1 MGGKSK
7 TNLHIDRYRVPP
19 HGRGFRLRD
28 IDPGSKHGAPDR
40 AQVEEETAAA
50 IARIDDLQD
59 VLHAQRKQAL
69 LCVLQGM
76 DCSGKDSTIKHV
88 FGPIQPLGLVATN
101 FKQPTQRELAQ
112 DYLWRVHAAVPPKGT
127 IGIFNRSHYED
138 VLIARVHKLADTD
151 VIERRYDQINA
162 FERHLAENGVTIVKF
177 FLHISK
183 AEQKERLQERLDN
196 PKKHWKFAVDDLK
209 ERKLWHKYIAAY
221 EMAVTRCS
229 TAWAPWHVIP
239 ANHHWYRD
247 ALVAGILLRALEG
260 LKLAY
265 PKLAVPKSSV
275 RID

>member
-19 HGRGFRLRD
+19 QGRGFQLRD
-28 IDPGSKHGAPDR
+28 IDPGSKHGLPDR
-40 AQVEEETAAA
+40 AQAEEETAAA

-59 VLHAQRKQAL
+59 ILHAQREHAV

-88 FGPIQPLGLVATN
+88 FGPIQPLGLIATN

-112 DYLWRVHAAVPPKGT
+112 DYLWRVHAAVPPKGA

-138 VLIARVHKLADTD
+138 VLIARVHKLASAG
-151 VIERRYDQINA
+151 VIEQRYDQINA
-162 FERHLAENGVTIVKF
+162 FERHLAENGVTIIKF

-196 PKKHWKFAVDDLK
+196 PKKHWKFAADDLK
-209 ERKLWHKYIAAY
+209 ERKLCPNSMRRYATPPTRSHAAWSC
-221 EMAVTRCS
+221 R
-229 TAWAPWHVIP
+229 HVP
-239 ANHHWYRD
+239 
-247 ALVAGILLRALEG
+247 
-260 LKLAY
+260 LA
-265 PKLAVPKSSV
+265 
-275 RID
+275 

>member
-19 HGRGFRLRD
+19 QGRGFRLRD
-28 IDPGSKHGAPDR
+28 IDPGSKHGLPDR
-40 AQVEEETAAA
+40 AQAEEETAAA

-59 VLHAQRKQAL
+59 ILHAQREHAV

-88 FGPIQPLGLVATN
+88 FGPIQPLGLIATN

-112 DYLWRVHAAVPPKGT
+112 DYLWRVHAAVPPKGA

-138 VLIARVHKLADTD
+138 VLIARVHKLASAG
-151 VIERRYDQINA
+151 VIEQRYDQINA
-162 FERHLAENGVTIVKF
+162 FERHLAENGVTIIKF

-196 PKKHWKFAVDDLK
+196 PKKHWKFAADDLK
-209 ERKLWHKYIAAY
+209 ERKFWHKYMAAY
-221 EMAVTRCS
+221 ETAVTRCS
-229 TAWAPWHVIP
+229 TPWAPWHVIP
-239 ANHHWYRD
+239 ANHNWYRD
-247 ALVAGILLRALEG
+247 ALVAGILLQALEG
-260 LKLAY
+260 LDLAY
-265 PKLAVPKSSV
+265 PKLAVPKRSV